1 MARRRPS
8 GGIGEMMRGG
18 NMKLR
23 LLGIFVLINIIMIPL
38 VCAEEGPQVEFFSPQ
53 GTVKT
58 VRQVSVRF
66 SEQMVPFGDPRGL
79 IEPFDIVCPEKGTSR
94 WADGKNWV
102 FDFDKDL
109 PAGIRCE
116 FKLKPGLKTLSG
128 KEITG
133 QNVFSFSTGG
143 SSIRASIPYE
153 GSRWLDEEQIF
164 ILILDAEP
172 IDESVIQNVFFSVEG
187 IQDRIGIKIIE
198 GDQRKEILKARF
210 RYRKPPP
217 FPMILIQCK
226 QRFPSDAKISLI
238 WGKGVMTKT
247 GVATDQDQ
255 IRRFQVRPLFSV
267 EFTCQRENPNAACIP
282 IQPMFLN
289 FTAAI
294 SEDQANKIVLK
305 EPDGKIWKPSVKQ
318 ETRSVSFQGPF
329 PENAGFVVELPPG
342 LKDISGRPLVNADK
356 FPLSVRTDR
365 YPPLAKFAARFG
377 ILELKA
383 DPILPVTLRNVE
395 AELKTRV
402 MKVDKGEEGILGK
415 VMGRVLSVSPEKID
429 EVQPW
434 LRKVASAT
442 REKSLLSDETRA
454 KDFKLPKPAGSRAFE
469 VVGIPLKDPG
479 LYIVELESEI
489 LGNALLGRPGPMYVP
504 TAVLVTNLSVHFKW
518 GREFSLAWVTTLDTG
533 EPVKNAAI
541 AIMDCQGKVLW
552 TGTTDVSGIARIQ
565 QPFPVDALTRCP
577 YKLDYRDYPQMGA
590 LRFLSQGLFITA
602 RTGNDMSFVH
612 SSWDEGIE
620 PWRFQLAR
628 ESYLDPVIGHTIF
641 DRSLLRAGETIH
653 MKHILRQHTTQG
665 FASVPQDQMPS
676 LVSIQHYG
684 SEQRYEFPLKW
695 DANGIAETNW
705 SIPKDAKLGNYDV
718 LFVEKRHTKKIKRLI
733 YVDREGGEHFEDQNY
748 ETSRKWN
755 SGSFRVE
762 EFRIP
767 LTKGT
772 LQPPATPLVKAKEV
786 TLDLNVQYLAGGAAS
801 LLPVTLRYEIG
812 PRSVPSPEGF
822 EDFVFGNGPVKEEVV
837 RRGEAVES
845 EEEGEGEEGGPEAT
859 KDDKKKGKPP
869 SIDLVL
875 DRFGSS
881 RATLPNLPEAE
892 TPKEILAE
900 MEFRD
905 PNGEIQTVS
914 SRIPLWN
921 SKYLVGI
928 KPDSW
933 AVSKDAFKYHVAVV
947 DLSGKPVSGARVKVE
962 LFQRQTLTHRKRLVG
977 GVYSYEHS
985 TETKKIAPL
994 CEGKTDS
1001 RGLLICDGK
1010 SPVSGNVILQAESFD
1025 ATGNRTVAHRDVWV
1039 AGKGGWWFEVGDH
1052 DRIDL
1057 IPEKKRYE
1065 PGQKAVFQVRMPFR
1079 EATALITVEREGI
1092 ITAWVRKISGKSP
1105 VIQVPVKGAYA
1116 PNIYVSALVVRGRV
1130 AGVKPTALVDLGKP
1144 AYKLGIA
1151 EINVG
1156 WKEHELKVDVSPDQ
1170 KVYKVRQKV
1179 KVKIKVTTADGK
1191 APPAGSEVAIAAVD
1205 QGLLELM
1212 PNRSWEVLSAMMG
1225 RRGYGVRTSTAQMQV
1240 IGKRHV
1246 GLKALPQ
1253 GGGGGRQTTRE
1264 LFDTLLLWKARVA
1277 LDANGEA
1284 FVEVPLNDSIT
1295 RFRIVAV
1302 ATGGVGLFGTGA
1314 TSIQSTQDLMIL
1326 SGLPPLVREGDR
1338 FHAGF
1343 TLRNTTHRSME
1354 VEVSAKAEGIS
1365 APLDPQTVSLTP
1377 GEAKEIGWDVIASI
1391 GVETLKWKVE
1401 IKEGGTHEADRIKV
1415 TQKVVPAVPV
1425 STFQATLTQLE
1436 REYHLSVERPKDAV
1450 PGRGGVRVNFRPKI
1464 ADGLSG
1470 VIDYM
1475 KRYPYTCMEQMI
1487 SVAVA
1492 LRDENLWKRRM
1503 SDLPAYLDGDG
1514 LVKYF
1519 PPCLYGSPVLT
1530 SYIIAI
1536 GHEAGYTI
1544 PDETRA
1550 KMETGLR
1557 NFIEGKIR
1565 RYSPLATADLSI
1577 KKLTAIE
1584 ALSRNGKAQA
1594 RLLNSI
1600 SIEPNLWPTSAV
1612 MDWLNILQN
1621 MTDIPDRLERRKEAE
1636 QIIRARLNFQGT
1648 VMGFSTEKTDAL
1660 WWLMISNDV
1669 NAVRAIL
1676 SLLHSEKW
1684 KEDIPRMVQG
1694 ALGRQI
1700 RGAWDLTLANAWGV
1714 LAMEKFSNKF
1724 ESVAVTGATRATLS
1738 KQTQT
1743 VDWNTSPKGR
1753 ISQLPWPAKREDLFF
1768 SHQGTGKPWL
1778 TIQSLAAIPLKE
1790 PFSSGYKI
1798 KRTVIPIEQKQKNH
1812 LSQGDIVRMR
1822 LELEAQAD
1830 RTWVVVS
1837 DPIPAGS
1844 TILGTG
1850 LGRDSRLLT
1859 KEEERKGWV
1868 WPAFEE
1874 RSFEAF
1880 RAYYEY
1886 VPKGKWTVEYTVRLN
1901 QAGVFQ
1907 LPTTRVEALYFP
1919 EMFGEIPNK
1928 PVEVRP

>member
-1 MARRRPS
+1 ML
-8 GGIGEMMRGG
+8 RGG
-18 NMKLR
+18 DMKLR
-23 LLGIFVLINIIMIPL
+23 LLGIMVLLNILIVPL
-38 VCAEEGPQVEFFSPQ
+38 GYAGEEPQVDFFSPQ

-79 IEPFDIVCPEKGTSR
+79 VEPFDIVCSAKGTSR
-94 WADGKNWV
+94 WADGKNWI

-116 FKLKPGLKTLSG
+116 FKLKPELKTLSG
-128 KEITG
+128 KEMGG
-133 QNVFSFSTGG
+133 QKVFSFSTGG
-143 SSIRASIPYE
+143 PSIRASVPYE

-164 ILILDAEP
+164 ILTLDAEP
-172 IDESVIQNVFFSVEG
+172 MIESVIQNVFFSVEG

-217 FPMILIQCK
+217 FPMILIQSK
-226 QRFPSDAKISLI
+226 QRFPSDTKVSLV

-267 EFTCQRENPNAACIP
+267 EFSCQRENPKAACIP

-294 SEDQANKIVLK
+294 SEDEANKIVLK
-305 EPDGKIWKPSVKQ
+305 GPDGKTWKPSVKE
-318 ETRSVSFQGPF
+318 ETTSVSFKSPF
-329 PENAGFVVELPPG
+329 PENTSFVVELPPG

-356 FPLSVRTDR
+356 FPLKVRTDR

-377 ILELKA
+377 ILESKA

-402 MKVDKGEEGILGK
+402 MKVDKEEGLFGK
-415 VMGRVLSVSPEKID
+415 VMGRVLSVPPENID
-429 EVQPW
+429 QLQLW

-442 REKSLLSDETRA
+442 RERSILTGEARA
-454 KDFKLPKPAGSRAFE
+454 RNFNLPKPGGSKAFE

-479 LYIVELESEI
+479 FYIVELESEI
-489 LGNALLGRPGPMYVP
+489 LGNALLGKPGPMFVP
-504 TAVLVTNLSVHFKW
+504 AAVLVTNLSVHFKW
-518 GREFSLAWVTTLDTG
+518 GRESSLVWVTALDTG
-533 EPVKNAAI
+533 KPVKNAAI
-541 AIMDCQGKVLW
+541 TILDCQEKALW
-552 TGTTDVSGIARIQ
+552 TGATDVSGIARIQ
-565 QPFPVDALTRCP
+565 QPLPIDAFTRCP
-577 YKLDYRDYPQMGA
+577 YQLDHNDYPQMGA
-590 LRFLSQGLFITA
+590 LRELSQGLFVTA
-602 RTGNDMSFVH
+602 RTENDMSFVH
-612 SSWDEGIE
+612 SGWDEGIE
-620 PWRFQLAR
+620 PWRFQLVR
-628 ESYLDPVIGHTIF
+628 ESSLDPIMGHTVF
-641 DRSLLRAGETIH
+641 DRTLLRAGETVH
-653 MKHILRQHTTQG
+653 MKHILRQHTTRG
-665 FASVPQDQMPS
+665 FAPVAQDQMPH
-676 LVSIQHYG
+676 LVWIQHYG
-684 SEQRYEFPLKW
+684 SEQKYEFPLKW
-695 DANGIAETNW
+695 DANGVAETHW

-718 LFVEKRHTKKIKRLI
+718 LFVEKRQSKKMKRLI
-733 YVDREGGEHFEDQNY
+733 YVDREGEEHFEDQSY
-748 ETSRKWN
+748 ETARKWN

-772 LQPPATPLVKAKEV
+772 IQPPATPLVKPKEV
-786 TLDLNVQYLAGGAAS
+786 TLDVNVQYLAGGAAS
-801 LLPVTLRYEIG
+801 LLPIKLRYEIG
-812 PRSVPSPEGF
+812 PKYVSSPEGF
-822 EDFVFGNGPVKEEVV
+822 EDFIFSNGPVKEGIV
-837 RRGEAVES
+837 RRGEVVES
-845 EEEGEGEEGGPEAT
+845 EEEGQGEDGGVEGRRG
-859 KDDKKKGKPP
+859 DKKKEKPA
-869 SIDLVL
+869 STDLML
-875 DRFGSS
+875 DRLGSS
-881 RATLPNLPEAE
+881 RTTLPNLPEAD

-905 PNGEIQTVS
+905 PNGEVQTVS

-921 SKYLVGI
+921 SNYLVGI

-933 AVSKDAFKYHVAVV
+933 AISKDAFKFHVAVV

-962 LFQRQTLTHRKRLVG
+962 LFQRQALSHRKRLVG
-977 GVYSYEHS
+977 GFYSYEHS
-985 TETKKIAPL
+985 TETKKIASL
-994 CEGKTDS
+994 SEGRTDS
-1001 RGLLICDGK
+1001 SGLLICDAK
-1010 SPVSGNVILQAESFD
+1010 SPVSGNVILQVESFD
-1025 ATGNRTVAHRDVWV
+1025 KAGNRTAAHRDVWV
-1039 AGKGGWWFEVGDH
+1039 AGKGEWWFEVGDH

-1092 ITAWVRKISGKSP
+1092 ITAWVKKISGKNP
-1105 VIQVPVKGAYA
+1105 VIQVPVKGAHS
-1116 PNIYVSALVVRGRV
+1116 PNVYVSALVVRGRV
-1130 AGVKPTALVDLGKP
+1130 AGVKPMAMVDLGKP

-1156 WKEHELKVDVSPDQ
+1156 WKEHELKVNVSSDQ
-1170 KVYKVRQKV
+1170 KVYKVRQKAKV
-1179 KVKIKVTTADGK
+1179 KVNVTTADGK
-1191 APPAGSEVAIAAVD
+1191 VPPAGSEVAVAAVD

-1212 PNRSWEVLSAMMG
+1212 PNRSWEILSAMMG

-1240 IGKRHV
+1240 IGKRHF
-1246 GLKALPQ
+1246 GLKALAQ
-1253 GGGGGRQTTRE
+1253 GGGGGRQNTRE
-1264 LFDTLLLWKARVA
+1264 LFDTLLLWKARVP

-1284 FVEVPLNDSIT
+1284 SLEVPLNDSIT
-1295 RFRIVAV
+1295 TFRIVAV

-1326 SGLPPLVREGDR
+1326 AGLPPLVREGDR
-1338 FHAGF
+1338 FKAGF
-1343 TLRNTTHRSME
+1343 TLRNTTNRNME

-1365 APLDPQTVSLTP
+1365 TPLVPHTVSLTP
-1377 GEAKEIGWDVIASI
+1377 GEAKETGWDVTASI
-1391 GVETLKWKVE
+1391 GVEALKWEVE
-1401 IKEGGTHEADRIKV
+1401 IKERGTHEADRIKV
-1415 TQKVVPAVPV
+1415 AQKVVPVIPV

-1436 REYHLSVERPKDAV
+1436 KEYRLSVERPKDAV
-1450 PGRGGVRVNFRPKI
+1450 PGRGSVRVNFRPKI

-1470 VIDYM
+1470 VVDYM

-1503 SDLPAYLDGDG
+1503 TALPNYLDGDG

-1519 PPCLYGSPVLT
+1519 PSCLYGCPVLT

-1536 GHEAGYTI
+1536 GHEAGWSI

-1550 KMETGLR
+1550 KMEIGLR
-1557 NFIEGKIR
+1557 NFIEGKIW

-1577 KKLTAIE
+1577 KKLTAVE
-1584 ALSRNGKAQA
+1584 ALSRSGKAQA
-1594 RLLNSI
+1594 KLLNSV

-1612 MDWLNILQN
+1612 IDWLNILQN
-1621 MTDIPDRLERRKEAE
+1621 VTDIPNRLERRKEAE
-1636 QIIRARLNFQGT
+1636 QIVRARLNFQGT

-1660 WWLMISNDV
+1660 WWLMISNDG

-1676 SLLHSEKW
+1676 SLLSSEKW

-1724 ESVAVTGATRATLS
+1724 ESVPVTGTTRATLS

-1743 VDWNTSPKGR
+1743 VDWDVSPKGKV
-1753 ISQLPWPAKREDLFF
+1753 SQLPWSEKREDLSF

-1798 KRTVIPIEQKQKNH
+1798 KRTVIPVEQRQKNQW
-1812 LSQGDIVRMR
+1812 SQGDIVRIR

-1901 QAGVFQ
+1901 QAGIFQ

-1928 PVEVRP
+1928 TVEVKP